1 MKADVLALLA
11 AFAFALGN
19 VLQQKGTLEAPAEG
33 DDPRF
38 LVQILRRPVWL
49 AGGGCQIAGWVL
61 QAIALDTGSLIVVQ
75 SLTTMSLV
83 IALPLGVRIT
93 GQVVSRRV
101 WIGAAAIVAG
111 IVLFLSV
118 GSPQGGTSTPSTS
131 AWVSAGLSALVV
143 VFVLG
148 SLGRRRKG
156 AARALFFG
164 AAAGVGFALQA
175 AVTKE
180 FDTVVGQGLSAIFSS
195 WTIYV
200 LVLSAMVGFV
210 LQQSALKT
218 GILAPA
224 MASSNAVTLFGSV
237 VLGVSVFGETM
248 SSGGGRLV
256 PAVIGLAVAL
266 VGIVLL
272 AGAKPPQSSG
282 GMPRLDHIPTGEG
295 DVGFP
300 ASTGT

>member
-1 MKADVLALLA
+1 MKANVLALLA

-19 VLQQKGTLEAPAEG
+19 VLQQKGTLETPAEG

-49 AGGGCQIAGWVL
+49 AGGASQVTGWIL
-61 QAIALDTGSLIVVQ
+61 QAVALDTGSLIVVQ

-83 IALPLGVRIT
+83 IALPLGQRIT
-93 GQVVSRRV
+93 GQEVSHRV
-101 WIGAAAIVAG
+101 WLGAAAMVAG

-118 GSPQGGTSTPSTS
+118 GSPQGGTSTPPAS
-131 AWVSAGLSALVV
+131 AWLSAGLLATVMVV
-143 VFVLG
+143 V
-148 SLGRRRKG
+148 LGRMGRTRQG
-156 AARALFFG
+156 AAKALLFG
-164 AAAGVGFALQA
+164 SAAGVAFALQA
-175 AVTKE
+175 AVTKV
-180 FDTVVGQGLSAIFSS
+180 FVTVVGQGLSVVLSS

-200 LVLSAMVGFV
+200 LIASALVGFV

-237 VLGVSVFGETM
+237 VFGATVFGEKL
-248 SSGGGRLV
+248 SSGGARLA
-256 PAVIGLAVAL
+256 PAIIGLGVAL

-272 AGAKPPQSSG
+272 AGAKPPQAIG
-282 GMPRLDHIPTGEG
+282 GMPRVDQIPQGEG
-295 DVGFP
+295 QSAP
-300 ASTGT
+300 PPPEP